1 MLGITTGVES
11 QDFPHDHEQRI
22 QRRRRN
28 YTVVLFNL
36 IK

>member
-1 MLGITTGVES
+1 VES
-11 QDFPHDHEQRI
+11 QDFPHEQRI
-22 QRRRRN
+22 QRRRRKGN